1 MLDRRRKARHHR
13 YVLRIQLG
21 LIAALSVTITAFK
34 ADVRADPPSAVAT
47 TPVEAPPIREIPQ
60 TNPVTAP
67 PPPRPAIPAV
77 VPDDAPLQ
85 VDELRLDAG
94 LPVDAPS
101 NLPPPPIEDEP
112 GDEEAVFVIVEDMPE
127 LVGGM
132 ASLYERVAYPQMAK
146 QARVEGKVIVG
157 FIVDR
162 EGNVVD
168 PAILRSVHP
177 LLDEAALDAVR
188 ELRFRPGRQR
198 DRPVAVRMSLPIVF
212 RLR

>member
-1 MLDRRRKARHHR
+1 MLERRRKARHHR

-21 LIAALSVTITAFK
+21 LIAALSVTIAAFK

-47 TPVEAPPIREIPQ
+47 TPVEAPPLHEVPQ

-101 NLPPPPIEDEP
+101 SLPPPP

-162 EGNVVD
+162 EGNVAD
-168 PAILRSVHP
+168 PVVLRGVHP
-177 LLDEAALDAVR
+177 LLDEAALGAVR
-188 ELRFRPGRQR
+188 GLRFRPGRQR